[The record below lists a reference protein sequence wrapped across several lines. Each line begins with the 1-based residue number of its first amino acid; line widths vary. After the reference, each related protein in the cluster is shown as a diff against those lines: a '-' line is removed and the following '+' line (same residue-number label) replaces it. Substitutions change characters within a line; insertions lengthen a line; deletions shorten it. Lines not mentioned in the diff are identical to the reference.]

1 VNTGSPVRA
10 GILRPS
16 GRKPGD
22 VVTNM
27 YRLGSS
33 LVLLFGLVLAGPD
46 TVAAQGEP
54 LPSPLS
60 LADVIRIASE
70 RRDEIQAARAR
81 IRAGE
86 ARPTIVSALADPM
99 ISPSLDHLPFML
111 GGADV
116 SITIEQQ
123 IPLSG
128 IRRHRRDSALA
139 DLDRLRADANRTTLD
154 VGIDAANAYL
164 MLHERRRT
172 AALVDEQIAFARD
185 VVSAA
190 NARYASGTAPQV
202 DVLRAELE
210 VARLQGLQRSLT
222 GEIRAAEAMVNTSL
236 ALDADFP
243 LPPLAPFAFTPPIT
257 SPSVLHAALTL
268 RPELAAGRAEI
279 VRAEADVQVMRDM
292 FRPMATIR
300 TGPAYTMAEGRGWMA
315 MVGISLPIWRGKLRA
330 GVAEAQAMRAMAEAE
345 LRAMT
350 RMVEGEAAVAV
361 NQVQAVRER
370 QLALISDV
378 LPRARM
384 AIEPAVAGYASGQLP
399 LVTVIEAIQ
408 ALWLV
413 QSDVIA
419 ADTELGLAWA
429 RLGRAVGS
437 YEVIVQ

>member
-1 VNTGSPVRA
+1 
-10 GILRPS
+10 
-16 GRKPGD
+16 
-22 VVTNM
+22 M
-27 YRLGSS
+27 YRLSSS
-33 LVLLFGLVLAGPD
+33 LVLLFGFVLTGSD
-46 TVAAQGEP
+46 SVVAQVGQL

-60 LADVIRIASE
+60 LTDVIRIAGE
-70 RRDEIQAARAR
+70 RRDEIEAARAR

-139 DLDRLRADANRTTLD
+139 DVDRLQAEANRTTLD

-172 AALVDEQIAFARD
+172 AALVDEQLAFARD

-202 DVLRAELE
+202 DVLRAEIE
-210 VARLQGLQRSLT
+210 VARLHGLQRSFT
-222 GEIRAAEAMVNTSL
+222 GEIRAAEAMVNTSM
-236 ALDADFP
+236 ALDADLP
-243 LPPLAPFAFTPPIT
+243 LPPLAGLPFTQPTT
-257 SPSVLHAALTL
+257 SWSVLKAALTS

-315 MVGISLPIWRGKLRA
+315 MVGVSLPIWRGKLRA
-330 GVAEAQAMRAMAEAE
+330 GVAEAQAMRAMSEAD

-350 RMVEGEAAVAV
+350 RMVEGQAAVAT
-361 NQVQAVRER
+361 NQVQAARER
-370 QLALISDV
+370 QLALTGDV

-384 AIEPAVAGYASGQLP
+384 AIEPAVAGYASGEVP

-419 ADTELGLAWA
+419 ADTELALAWV

-437 YEVIVQ
+437 YEAMVK

>member
-1 VNTGSPVRA
+1 
-10 GILRPS
+10 
-16 GRKPGD
+16 

-27 YRLGSS
+27 YRLSSS
-33 LVLLFGLVLAGPD
+33 LVLLFGFVLTGSD
-46 TVAAQGEP
+46 SVVAQVGQL

-60 LADVIRIASE
+60 LTDVIRIAGE
-70 RRDEIQAARAR
+70 RRDEIEAARAR

-139 DLDRLRADANRTTLD
+139 DLDRLRAEANRTTLD

-202 DVLRAELE
+202 DVLRAEIE
-210 VARLQGLQRSLT
+210 VARLHGLQRSFT
-222 GEIRAAEAMVNTSL
+222 GEIRAAEAMVNTSM
-236 ALDADFP
+236 ALDADLP
-243 LPPLAPFAFTPPIT
+243 LPPLAGLPFTQPTT
-257 SPSVLHAALTL
+257 SWSVLKAALTS

-315 MVGISLPIWRGKLRA
+315 MVGVSLPIWRGKLRA
-330 GVAEAQAMRAMAEAE
+330 GVAEAQAMRAMSEAD

-350 RMVEGEAAVAV
+350 RMVEGQAAVAT
-361 NQVQAVRER
+361 NQVQAARER
-370 QLALISDV
+370 QLALTGDV

-384 AIEPAVAGYASGQLP
+384 AIEPAVAGYASGEVP

-419 ADTELGLAWA
+419 ADTELALAWV

-437 YEVIVQ
+437 YEAMVK

>member
-1 VNTGSPVRA
+1 
-10 GILRPS
+10 
-16 GRKPGD
+16 
-22 VVTNM
+22 M
-27 YRLGSS
+27 YRLSSS
-33 LVLLFGLVLAGPD
+33 LVLLFGFVLTGSD
-46 TVAAQGEP
+46 SVVAQVGQL

-60 LADVIRIASE
+60 LTDVIRIAGE
-70 RRDEIQAARAR
+70 RRDEIEAARAR

-139 DLDRLRADANRTTLD
+139 DVDRLQAEANRTTLD

-202 DVLRAELE
+202 DVLRAEIE
-210 VARLQGLQRSLT
+210 VARLHGLQRSFT
-222 GEIRAAEAMVNTSL
+222 GEIRAAEAMVNTSM
-236 ALDADFP
+236 ALDADLP
-243 LPPLAPFAFTPPIT
+243 LPPLAGLPFTQPTT
-257 SPSVLHAALTL
+257 SWSVLKAALTS

-315 MVGISLPIWRGKLRA
+315 MVGVSLPIWRGKLRA
-330 GVAEAQAMRAMAEAE
+330 GVAEAQAMRAMSEAD

-350 RMVEGEAAVAV
+350 RMVEGQAAVAT
-361 NQVQAVRER
+361 NQVQAARER
-370 QLALISDV
+370 QLALTGDV

-384 AIEPAVAGYASGQLP
+384 AIEPAVAGYASGEVP

-419 ADTELGLAWA
+419 ADTELALAWV

-437 YEVIVQ
+437 YEAMVK